1 MSWTRQRVN
10 PLFGDCDKIFMHSL
24 ALIKEALQIAIQWLY
39 REVPIFP
46 FKSEIDNFSLKKSE
60 KNGANYPLQVTF

>member
-1 MSWTRQRVN
+1 
-10 PLFGDCDKIFMHSL
+10 MHSL
-24 ALIKEALQIAIQWLY
+24 ALIREALQIAIQWLY

-60 KNGANYPLQVTF
+60 KTAQIIPYK